1 MNSVH
6 FLRLPLSLP
15 YAATYSNSPS
25 PPPFVARCCS
35 FYSKFTLPR
44 HLNRQKLLITH
55 PLFKIELA
63 EFSWELAPM
72 LPIIENGFQLRG
84 PRKRRKRAPPYY
96 KVATG
101 SATNGALTRKL
112 VLRRQV
118 INYFSMVLTE
128 ANGS

>member
-15 YAATYSNSPS
+15 YVATYSNSHYS
-25 PPPFVARCCS
+25 LPPPFVARCCS
-35 FYSKFTLPR
+35 FSSKFTLPQ

-55 PLFKIELA
+55 PLFKIELP

-84 PRKRRKRAPPYY
+84 PRKRRKRAPPLLQGGDR
-96 KVATG
+96 A
-101 SATNGALTRKL
+101 RD
-112 VLRRQV
+112 
-118 INYFSMVLTE
+118 
-128 ANGS
+128 